1 MRRRSPVRPIHNGWL
16 RPIATGVI
24 AGALAAS
31 LFGWFVVR
39 PRMRANDEAEAALA
53 LIRADNDRT
62 EQLLSDYDAF
72 KRDAED
78 TERRFSQAIAAVP
91 TEAEL
96 AGALQDLEGVTRD
109 AGVSLVRFAP
119 AALRDNGSSRN
130 TPVAPKPGV
139 PAQPQP
145 SINARQIAVVV
156 RCGFGDYQSLLGRL
170 ASFPRLLTVEG
181 FRMRSANRDGFT
193 IEASLTLNCYYKQAP
208 PIATVVTPVA
218 SR

>member
-1 MRRRSPVRPIHNGWL
+1 
-16 RPIATGVI
+16 
-24 AGALAAS
+24 
-31 LFGWFVVR
+31 
-39 PRMRANDEAEAALA
+39 MRANDEAEAALA

-119 AALRDNGSSRN
+119 AAPRDNGSSRN

-156 RCGFGDYQSLLGRL
+156 R
-170 ASFPRLLTVEG
+170 
-181 FRMRSANRDGFT
+181 
-193 IEASLTLNCYYKQAP
+193 
-208 PIATVVTPVA
+208 
-218 SR
+218 